1 MFTTFAS
8 MPPSSVSVS
17 PDSPQ
22 LQLTFEPPPRT
33 RQKRGQVA
41 RACDRCRVHRVK
53 CDSGKPC
60 SNCKNRG
67 GQCSY
72 SGAMKAATLPHA
84 YREIERLEQR
94 VEELEQEKEREA
106 EKPAAAVHQLQT
118 PISLPLRSSSD
129 GRGSETGGEQVMAGG
144 PRPKRVWEGIYISTA
159 RSPQKTWYGS
169 SSLFY
174 FMGRIDAFLTVAL
187 QQSHL
192 ADCMHPDSA
201 SNLLESPTA
210 VAAEE
215 QAGQLTGP
223 TDDPCATGEYLTSTQ
238 EEYFLGLFWQSYYTS
253 YPILDE
259 SEFKKYYRSLWA
271 TSDGQRKPS
280 ALADIVIAL
289 CMQYGMARLPSV
301 ERGLKATSR
310 ANVCNTDATIAGR
323 WYYRRCQTLLSAE
336 LESPIISTLQCHI
349 LCSIYLCSA
358 SFQNMADSTC
368 GLAVRTAYMLG
379 LHQEPPQSMPRRER
393 ETRKRLWWTLYVLE
407 TKTSMNLGRPF
418 LLHDSSTTCSL
429 PADDR
434 EIAMLV
440 GSSFAPLGENVTWLT
455 WNLNNTKLL
464 LAARSAYTSFYDGA
478 LDTFNEGNCQPITEP
493 LEDWLKD
500 VPGAFKTQRQNNG
513 VPFSTDRSAL
523 QIEQFAPLWLQRQRL
538 LLELMYHNLCIN
550 LYRPSVSFAPATAQ
564 TPLANGMALKC
575 AAHAMALTQMMHQ
588 VLTSTSIL
596 AGWLEAFHWQW
607 NAAMTL
613 VGIVL
618 AYPHDDSTGVARS
631 TIDISLAVLEIFG
644 NSFAVAAGAANIL
657 AELCAKVD
665 VLIEE
670 SRGKNGGSGGG
681 DGVRLDT
688 MQLVKSYQEVDDESL
703 VVGNFPALPSMD
715 ESLDFFDVTAPDF
728 RGVLAQSIDIM
739 ATDMYDDFDLS
750 GVNDGYLN

>member
-1 MFTTFAS
+1 M
-8 MPPSSVSVS
+8 
-17 PDSPQ
+17 
-22 LQLTFEPPPRT
+22 
-33 RQKRGQVA
+33 
-41 RACDRCRVHRVK
+41 
-53 CDSGKPC
+53 
-60 SNCKNRG
+60 
-67 GQCSY
+67 
-72 SGAMKAATLPHA
+72 
-84 YREIERLEQR
+84 
-94 VEELEQEKEREA
+94 
-106 EKPAAAVHQLQT
+106 
-118 PISLPLRSSSD
+118 
-129 GRGSETGGEQVMAGG
+129 
-144 PRPKRVWEGIYISTA
+144 KRVWEGIYISTA

-174 FMGRIDAFLTVAL
+174 FIGRIDAFLTVAL

-192 ADCMHPDSA
+192 ADRMLPDSA
-201 SNLLESPTA
+201 SNLLDGPTT

-215 QAGQLTGP
+215 QAGQPTGP
-223 TDDPCATGEYLTSTQ
+223 TDDPITTGEYLTSTQ

-259 SEFKKYYRSLWA
+259 LEFKKYYRSLWA
-271 TSDGQRKPS
+271 TPDGKRNPS
-280 ALADIVIAL
+280 ALADIVIAV

-310 ANVCNTDATIAGR
+310 ANVSNTDATIAGR

-349 LCSIYLCSA
+349 FCSIYLCGA

-368 GLAVRTAYMLG
+368 CLAVRTAYMLG
-379 LHQEPPQSMPRRER
+379 LHLEPAQSMPRRER

-407 TKTSMNLGRPF
+407 TKMSMTLGRPF

-455 WNLNNTKLL
+455 WNLHNTKLL
-464 LAARSAYTSFYDGA
+464 LAARTAYTTLYDGA
-478 LDTFNEGNCQPITEP
+478 PDTFHAGNCQPITEP

-500 VPGAFKTQRQNNG
+500 VPGAIMTQRQNNG

-550 LYRPSVSFAPATAQ
+550 LYRPSISFASATAQ
-564 TPLANGMALKC
+564 TPLADGMAMKC
-575 AAHAMALTQMMHQ
+575 AAHAMAMTHMMHQ
-588 VLTSTSIL
+588 VVTSTSIL
-596 AGWLEAFHWQW
+596 AGWLEAFQWQW

-618 AYPHDDSTGVARS
+618 AYPHDDSTGAARS
-631 TIDISLAVLEIFG
+631 TIDLSVAVLENFG
-644 NSFAVAAGAANIL
+644 NSFAVAAGAANIVG
-657 AELCAKVD
+657 ELCAKVD
-665 VLIEE
+665 VLIEK
-670 SRGKNGGSGGG
+670 SRGNKGA
-681 DGVRLDT
+681 RLEK
-688 MQLVKSYQEVDDESL
+688 MQLVTGYQEADEESL
-703 VVGNFPALPSMD
+703 MGGSFPALPSMD
-715 ESLDFFDVTAPDF
+715 ESFAFFNVTAPEF
-728 RGVLAQSIDIM
+728 RGALAQSIDIM
-739 ATDMYDDFDLS
+739 ATNMVDDFDLS
-750 GVNDGYLN
+750 GINDGYLN

>member
-8 MPPSSVSVS
+8 MPPSSVSAS
-17 PDSPQ
+17 PDPPQ

-33 RQKRGQVA
+33 RQRKRGQVA
-41 RACDRCRVHRVK
+41 RACDWCRVHRIK
-53 CDSGKPC
+53 CDSGNPC

-94 VEELEQEKEREA
+94 VEELEQEKERDA
-106 EKPAAAVHQLQT
+106 KKPVHQLQI
-118 PISLPLRSSSD
+118 PINLPRSLSN
-129 GRGSETGGEQVMAGG
+129 GQGSGTGEQDRAGS
-144 PRPKRVWEGIYISTA
+144 RRKRVWEGIYISTA

-174 FMGRIDAFLTVAL
+174 FIGRIDAFLTVAL

-192 ADCMHPDSA
+192 ADRMLPDSA
-201 SNLLESPTA
+201 SHLLDGPTT

-215 QAGQLTGP
+215 QAGQRTGP
-223 TDDPCATGEYLTSTQ
+223 TDDPITTGEYLTSTQ

-259 SEFKKYYRSLWA
+259 LEFKKYYRSLWA
-271 TSDGQRKPS
+271 TPDGKRKPS
-280 ALADIVIAL
+280 ALADIVIAV

-301 ERGLKATSR
+301 ERGLNPTSK
-310 ANVCNTDATIAGR
+310 ANVSNNDATIAGR

-349 LCSIYLCSA
+349 LCSIYLCCA
-358 SFQNMADSTC
+358 SFQNMADSAC

-379 LHQEPPQSMPRRER
+379 LHLEPPPSMPRRER
-393 ETRKRLWWTLYVLE
+393 ETWKRLWWTLYVLE
-407 TKTSMNLGRPF
+407 TKMSMKLGRPF
-418 LLHDSSTTCSL
+418 LLHDSSATCSL

-455 WNLNNTKLL
+455 WNLQNTKLL
-464 LAARSAYTSFYDGA
+464 LAARTAYTTFYGGA
-478 LDTFNEGNCQPITEP
+478 PDTFNAGNRQPITEP

-500 VPGAFKTQRQNNG
+500 VPGAIKTQRQNNG

-550 LYRPSVSFAPATAQ
+550 LYRPSISFASATAP
-564 TPLANGMALKC
+564 TPLADGMAMKC
-575 AAHAMALTQMMHQ
+575 AAHAMALTYMMHQ

-596 AGWLEAFHWQW
+596 AGWLEAFQWQW

-618 AYPHDDSTGVARS
+618 AYPHDDSTGAARS
-631 TIDISLAVLEIFG
+631 TIDLSVAVLENFG
-644 NSFAVAAGAANIL
+644 NSFAVAAGAANIVG
-657 AELCAKVD
+657 ELCAKID
-665 VLIEE
+665 VLIEK
-670 SRGKNGGSGGG
+670 SQGKK
-681 DGVRLDT
+681 GVRLEK
-688 MQLVKSYQEVDDESL
+688 MQLVTNYQEVDEESL
-703 VVGNFPALPSMD
+703 MDGNFSALPPMD
-715 ESLDFFDVTAPDF
+715 ESLGFFNETAPEL

-739 ATDMYDDFDLS
+739 ATDMYDDFELS
-750 GVNDGYLN
+750 GINDGYLNY

>member
-1 MFTTFAS
+1 MFTAFAS
-8 MPPSSVSVS
+8 MPPSSASAS
-17 PDSPQ
+17 PNSPQ

-33 RQKRGQVA
+33 RQKRRQVA
-41 RACDRCRVHRVK
+41 RACDWCRVHRVK
-53 CDSGKPC
+53 CDSGNPC
-60 SNCKNRG
+60 SHCKNRG

-72 SGAMKAATLPHA
+72 SGAMKATTLAHA
-84 YREIERLEQR
+84 YREIERLKQR
-94 VEELEQEKEREA
+94 VEELEQEKEGDA
-106 EKPAAAVHQLQT
+106 EKPVHQLQT
-118 PISLPLRSSSD
+118 PISLPRSLSGSLSD
-129 GRGSETGGEQVMAGG
+129 GRGSGTGGQDLAGS
-144 PRPKRVWEGIYISTA
+144 RLKRVWEGIYISTA

-174 FMGRIDAFLTVAL
+174 FIGRIDAFLTLAL

-192 ADCMHPDSA
+192 ADRMLPDSA
-201 SNLLESPTA
+201 SNLLDGPTT

-215 QAGQLTGP
+215 QTGQLTGP
-223 TDDPCATGEYLTSTQ
+223 TNDPITTGEYLTSTQ
-238 EEYFLGLFWQSYYTS
+238 EEYFLSLFWQSYYTS

-259 SEFKKYYRSLWA
+259 LEFKKYYRSLWA
-271 TSDGQRKPS
+271 TPDGQRKPS

-301 ERGLKATSR
+301 ERGLKATSK
-310 ANVCNTDATIAGR
+310 ANVSNTDATIAGR
-323 WYYRRCQTLLSAE
+323 WYYRRCQTLLSSE

-349 LCSIYLCSA
+349 LCSIYLCCA

-379 LHQEPPQSMPRRER
+379 IHLEPPQSMPRRER

-407 TKTSMNLGRPF
+407 TKMSMKLGRPF

-455 WNLNNTKLL
+455 WNLHNTKLL
-464 LAARSAYTSFYDGA
+464 LAARTAHTTFYDGA
-478 LDTFNEGNCQPITEP
+478 PDNFKAGDCQPITEL

-500 VPGAFKTQRQNNG
+500 VPGAIKTLRQNNG

-550 LYRPSVSFAPATAQ
+550 LYRPSISFASATAQ
-564 TPLANGMALKC
+564 TPVGDGMAMKC
-575 AAHAMALTQMMHQ
+575 AAHAMALTHMMHQ

-596 AGWLEAFHWQW
+596 AGWLEAFQWQW

-618 AYPHDDSTGVARS
+618 AYPHDDSTGAARS
-631 TIDISLAVLEIFG
+631 TLDLSVAVLENFG
-644 NSFAVAAGAANIL
+644 NSFAVAAGAVNIL
-657 AELCAKVD
+657 GELCAKVD
-665 VLIEE
+665 VLIEKNQ
-670 SRGKNGGSGGG
+670 GKKDAG
-681 DGVRLDT
+681 LEE
-688 MQLVKSYQEVDDESL
+688 MQLVRNYQEVDEESL
-703 VVGNFPALPSMD
+703 MDGSFLALPSMD
-715 ESLDFFDVTAPDF
+715 ESLGFFDVTAPEF

-750 GVNDGYLN
+750 GIYNGYLNK

>member
-8 MPPSSVSVS
+8 MPPSGVSPT

-53 CDSGKPC
+53 CDSGNPC

-94 VEELEQEKEREA
+94 VSELEQERERDA
-106 EKPAAAVHQLQT
+106 EKPVQQLQI
-118 PISLPLRSSSD
+118 PINLPRSLSD
-129 GRGSETGGEQVMAGG
+129 GRGSGTGEQDLAGS
-144 PRPKRVWEGIYISTA
+144 RPKRVWEGIYISTA

-174 FMGRIDAFLTVAL
+174 FIGRIDAFLAVAL

-192 ADCMHPDSA
+192 ADRMLPDSA
-201 SNLLESPTA
+201 SNLLDGPTS
-210 VAAEE
+210 VEE
-215 QAGQLTGP
+215 QAGQLMDP
-223 TDDPCATGEYLTSTQ
+223 TDDPITMGEYLTSTQ
-238 EEYFLGLFWQSYYTS
+238 EEYFLSLFWESYYTS
-253 YPILDE
+253 CPIFDELDY
-259 SEFKKYYRSLWA
+259 KKYYRSLWA
-271 TSDGQRKPS
+271 TPDGKRKPS
-280 ALADIVIAL
+280 ALADIVIAV

-310 ANVCNTDATIAGR
+310 ADVSITDATIAGR

-349 LCSIYLCSA
+349 LCSIYLCCA

-368 GLAVRTAYMLG
+368 CLAVRTAYMLG
-379 LHQEPPQSMPRRER
+379 LHLEPSQSMPRRER

-407 TKTSMNLGRPF
+407 TKMSMNLGRPF

-455 WNLNNTKLL
+455 WNLHNTKLL
-464 LAARSAYTSFYDGA
+464 LAARTAYTNLYDGA
-478 LDTFNEGNCQPITEP
+478 PDTLNAGDCQPITEP

-500 VPGAFKTQRQNNG
+500 VPGPLKTQRQNNG
-513 VPFSTDRSAL
+513 VPFSTDASPL
-523 QIEQFAPLWLQRQRL
+523 QFEQFAPLWLQRQRL
-538 LLELMYHNLCIN
+538 LLELMYHNLCTN
-550 LYRPSVSFAPATAQ
+550 LYRPSISFPSATAQ
-564 TPLANGMALKC
+564 NPLVDKMAMKC
-575 AAHAMALTQMMHQ
+575 AAHAMALTHMMHQ

-596 AGWLEAFHWQW
+596 AGWLEAFQWQW
-607 NAAMTL
+607 NAGMTL

-618 AYPHDDSTGVARS
+618 AYPQDDWTGAARS
-631 TIDISLAVLEIFG
+631 TIDLSVAVLDNFG

-657 AELCAKVD
+657 GELCAKVD
-665 VLIEE
+665 VLTEK
-670 SRGKNGGSGGG
+670 SQGKKVVTLEKTQVVTSI
-681 DGVRLDT
+681 
-688 MQLVKSYQEVDDESL
+688 QEVDEESL
-703 VVGNFPALPSMD
+703 MDGNLPALPSMD
-715 ESLDFFDVTAPDF
+715 ESSGFFNVTTPDF

-750 GVNDGYLN
+750 GINVSYPNL

>member
-8 MPPSSVSVS
+8 MPPSKVS
-17 PDSPQ
+17 PSPKSPR
-22 LQLTFEPPPRT
+22 LQLTFEPPPPRT

-53 CDSGKPC
+53 CDSGNPC

-72 SGAMKAATLPHA
+72 SGAIKAVTLPHA

-94 VEELEQEKEREA
+94 VSELEQEKERDA
-106 EKPAAAVHQLQT
+106 EKSAHQLQT
-118 PISLPLRSSSD
+118 PISLSRSLSVSQ
-129 GRGSETGGEQVMAGG
+129 GSGTGELELAG
-144 PRPKRVWEGIYISTA
+144 PRLKTVWEGIYIRTA
-159 RSPQKTWYGS
+159 RSSQKTWYGS

-174 FMGRIDAFLTVAL
+174 FIGRIDAFLTAAL

-192 ADCMHPDSA
+192 ADRMLPDSA
-201 SNLLESPTA
+201 SNLLDGPTA
-210 VAAEE
+210 VEE
-215 QAGQLTGP
+215 QGGQLTGP
-223 TDDPCATGEYLTSTQ
+223 TDDPITTGEYLTSTQ
-238 EEYFLGLFWQSYYTS
+238 EEYFLSLFWQSYYTS

-259 SEFKKYYRSLWA
+259 LEFKMYYRSLWE
-271 TSDGQRKPS
+271 TPDGNRKSS
-280 ALADIVIAL
+280 ALADIVIAV

-301 ERGLKATSR
+301 ERGLNAASR
-310 ANVCNTDATIAGR
+310 ADVSNTDATIAGR

-349 LCSIYLCSA
+349 LCSIYLCCA

-368 GLAVRTAYMLG
+368 CLAVRTAYMLG
-379 LHQEPPQSMPRRER
+379 LHLEPPQSMPRRER

-407 TKTSMNLGRPF
+407 TKMSMNLGRPF

-434 EIAMLV
+434 EITMLV

-455 WNLNNTKLL
+455 WNLHNTKLL
-464 LAARSAYTSFYDGA
+464 LAARTAYTTFYDGTP
-478 LDTFNEGNCQPITEP
+478 DTFNAGNCQPITQP

-500 VPGAFKTQRQNNG
+500 VPQAIKTQRQNNG

-550 LYRPSVSFAPATAQ
+550 LYRPSISFASATAQ
-564 TPLANGMALKC
+564 TPLADGMAVKC
-575 AAHAMALTQMMHQ
+575 AAHAMALTHIMHQ

-596 AGWLEAFHWQW
+596 AGWLEAFQWQW

-618 AYPHDDSTGVARS
+618 AYPPDDWTVAARS
-631 TIDISLAVLEIFG
+631 TVDLSVAVLENFG
-644 NSFAVAAGAANIL
+644 NSFAVAAGAAKIL
-657 AELCAKVD
+657 GELCAKVD
-665 VLIEE
+665 VLTEK
-670 SRGKNGGSGGG
+670 SQGKKV
-681 DGVRLDT
+681 VRLEKIQVVT
-688 MQLVKSYQEVDDESL
+688 SIQEVDDETPM
-703 VVGNFPALPSMD
+703 VGDIPALPSMD
-715 ESLDFFDVTAPDF
+715 ESLGFFNETTPEF
-728 RGVLAQSIDIM
+728 RDVLAQSIDIM
-739 ATDMYDDFDLS
+739 GADMYDDFDLS
-750 GVNDGYLN
+750 GINDGYLN

>member
-8 MPPSSVSVS
+8 MPPPSVSAS
-17 PDSPQ
+17 PDPPQ
-22 LQLTFEPPPRT
+22 LQLTFEPAPRT
-33 RQKRGQVA
+33 RQRKRGQVA
-41 RACDRCRVHRVK
+41 RACDWCRVHRIK
-53 CDSGKPC
+53 CDGGISC

-72 SGAMKAATLPHA
+72 SGTLKAATLPHA

-94 VEELEQEKEREA
+94 VEELEQEKGRDA
-106 EKPAAAVHQLQT
+106 EKPVHQLQV
-118 PISLPLRSSSD
+118 PISLPQSLPDSQRSGT
-129 GRGSETGGEQVMAGG
+129 GRQDLAGS
-144 PRPKRVWEGIYISTA
+144 RLKRVWEGVYISTA
-159 RSPQKTWYGS
+159 RSPQKTWYGP

-174 FMGRIDAFLTVAL
+174 FIGRIDAFLTVTL

-192 ADCMHPDSA
+192 ADRMLPGSA
-201 SNLLESPTA
+201 SNLLDGPTA
-210 VAAEE
+210 IAAEG

-223 TDDPCATGEYLTSTQ
+223 TDDPITTCEYLTSTQ
-238 EEYFLGLFWQSYYTS
+238 EEYFLSLFWQSYYPS

-259 SEFKKYYRSLWA
+259 LDFKKYYRSLWA
-271 TSDGQRKPS
+271 IPDGKRKPS

-289 CMQYGMARLPSV
+289 CMQYGMARLSSV

-310 ANVCNTDATIAGR
+310 ANVSNTDATIAGR

-336 LESPIISTLQCHI
+336 LESPTISTLQCHI
-349 LCSIYLCSA
+349 LCSIYLCCA

-368 GLAVRTAYMLG
+368 GLAVRTAYMIG
-379 LHQEPPQSMPRRER
+379 LHLEPPQSMVRRER
-393 ETRKRLWWTLYVLE
+393 ETRKRLWWALYVLE
-407 TKTSMNLGRPF
+407 TKMSMKLGRPF

-429 PADDR
+429 PADDG

-455 WNLNNTKLL
+455 WNLHNTKLL
-464 LAARSAYTSFYDGA
+464 LAARTAYTTFYDRAPG
-478 LDTFNEGNCQPITEP
+478 TFNAGNCQPITEP
-493 LEDWLKD
+493 LEDWFKN
-500 VPGAFKTQRQNNG
+500 VPEAIKTQRQSNG

-550 LYRPSVSFAPATAQ
+550 LYRPSISFASATAQ
-564 TPLANGMALKC
+564 TPLADGMAMKC
-575 AAHAMALTQMMHQ
+575 AAHAMALTQQMHQ

-596 AGWLEAFHWQW
+596 AGWLEAFQWQW

-618 AYPHDDSTGVARS
+618 AYPHDDSIGAARS
-631 TIDISLAVLEIFG
+631 NIDLSVAVLENFG
-644 NSFAVAAGAANIL
+644 NSFAAAAGAANIVS
-657 AELCAKVD
+657 ELCDKVD
-665 VLIEE
+665 VLIDKSQRKE
-670 SRGKNGGSGGG
+670 R
-681 DGVRLDT
+681 VRLGT
-688 MQLVKSYQEVDDESL
+688 TQLVTGYQEVDEESL
-703 VVGNFPALPSMD
+703 MDGNFTALPSMD
-715 ESLDFFDVTAPDF
+715 QSLGFLNVTAPDL

-750 GVNDGYLN
+750 GINDGYLNS